1 MSASVTHL
9 TDLTIAEL
17 ATRLAA
23 RELSPVEVTEAY
35 LARIE
40 EFNGAVHAYVLVT
53 AERARA
59 DARAAEAEIGRG
71 ELRGPLHGI
80 PVALKD
86 LYNTAGIAT
95 TGCSRAYLENVPT
108 EDAPVVTKL
117 REAGTVLLG
126 KLTMHELA
134 TGSPDP
140 DGPFPPARNP
150 WDLDRMPSGSSSGSG
165 AGLAARLC
173 AGSLGSDTGGS
184 IRGPASWCGIVGLK
198 PTYGLVSRRG
208 VMPLSWTLDHV
219 GPMTRTV
226 EDTAILLQ
234 AIAGY
239 DPLDDGSASVPIPQ
253 YRETLGT
260 PVAGMRIGVPWEYLE
275 GVGATTP
282 ETLEVFRAAVADM
295 ARLGVTV
302 GPVTIPHVDLTD
314 SIGTGI
320 LVAEAY
326 SFHEQGFRDNF
337 ELYGRP
343 FSSRVVRGA
352 LWSAADY
359 VQATRARG
367 LFRRGMAEVMASV
380 DMIAMPTSS
389 VTAGPFDDPSYMSY
403 ARPSYT
409 RLFNITG
416 QPSLSVPCGFTPSG
430 LPVGLMISGRPFD
443 DAGVLQL
450 GHAYEQL
457 HHWYRRTPPGF

>member
-1 MSASVTHL
+1 MSAGVTRL

-17 ATRLAA
+17 ATGFAA
-23 RELSPVEVTEAY
+23 RELSPIEVTEAY
-35 LARIE
+35 LSRIE
-40 EFNGAVHAYVLVT
+40 EFDGAVHAYVLVT

-59 DARAAEAEIGRG
+59 DARTAEAELQRG
-71 ELRGPLHGI
+71 EVRGPLHGV
-80 PVALKD
+80 PLALKD

-108 EDAPVVTKL
+108 EDAPVVARL
-117 REAGTVLLG
+117 REAGSVLLG

-134 TGSPDP
+134 TGIPDGE
-140 DGPFPPARNP
+140 GPFPPARNP

-184 IRGPASWCGIVGLK
+184 IRGPAAWCGIVGHK

-239 DPLDDGSASVPIPQ
+239 DPLDDGSANVPVPQ
-253 YRETLGT
+253 YRAALGQL
-260 PVAGMRIGVPWEYLE
+260 PAGIRIGVPWEYLE
-275 GVGATTP
+275 GAGAASA
-282 ETLEVFRAAVADM
+282 ETLDVFRAAIADM
-295 ARLGVTV
+295 AGLGVTV
-302 GPVTIPHVDLTD
+302 VPVTIPHIDLTD
-314 SIGTGI
+314 AIGTSI
-320 LVAEAY
+320 LVSEAY
-326 SFHEQGFRDNF
+326 SFHEQGFRDHF

-367 LFRRGMAEVMASV
+367 MFRRRMAEVMTSV
-380 DMIAMPTSS
+380 DIIATPTSP
-389 VTAGPFDDPSYMSY
+389 VPAEQFDDPTSVPYS
-403 ARPSYT
+403 RPSYT
-409 RLFNITG
+409 RIFNITG
-416 QPSLSVPCGFTPSG
+416 QPSLSVPCGFTPGG
-430 LPVGLMISGRPFD
+430 LPIGLMLSGRPFD
-443 DAGVLQL
+443 DLGVLQL
-450 GHAYEQL
+450 GYAYEQV